1 MNACLEQ
8 ANKRNHNS
16 IAFPALGTGYHKF
29 PADVAAGSIVA
40 AINRFS
46 GQQNQQNIKD
56 IHVVLYG
63 GSNELSTLEKVEF
76 VLITIISM
84 GTYKC
89 IRVSLYQLKLQ
100 CQVKA
105 IIKINT
111 YTDEIV
117 GVFLKMN
124 ILYMYVCKCQNG
136 AYIMIIYVTFTGI

>member
-46 GQQNQQNIKD
+46 GQQKQQNIKD
-56 IHVVLYG
+56 IRVVLYG
-63 GSNELSTLEKVEF
+63 GSNDLSTLEKVEF
-76 VLITIISM
+76 VLITIINM
-84 GTYKC
+84 GTYKG
-89 IRVSLYQLKLQ
+89 IVVSIKVAMPSESDRSDKLKKLFYL
-100 CQVKA
+100 K
-105 IIKINT
+105 K
-111 YTDEIV
+111 
-117 GVFLKMN
+117 KMN
-124 ILYMYVCKCQNG
+124 ILFMYLCKCQNG

>member
-1 MNACLEQ
+1 MEEFVNACLEQ

-46 GQQNQQNIKD
+46 GQQKQQNIKD
-56 IHVVLYG
+56 IRVVLYG

-76 VLITIISM
+76 VLSM

-117 GVFLKMN
+117 GFFFKNEYFIHVR
-124 ILYMYVCKCQNG
+124 V
-136 AYIMIIYVTFTGI
+136 

>member
-46 GQQNQQNIKD
+46 GQQKQQNIKD

-63 GSNELSTLEKVEF
+63 GSNDLSTLEKVEF
-76 VLITIISM
+76 VLITIINM
-84 GTYKC
+84 GTYKG
-89 IRVSLYQLKLQ
+89 IVVS
-100 CQVKA
+100 
-105 IIKINT
+105 IKVAMPSESNHL
-111 YTDEIV
+111 D
-117 GVFLKMN
+117 K
-124 ILYMYVCKCQNG
+124 
-136 AYIMIIYVTFTGI
+136 